1 MVIGCLTLGLRIA
14 SADTLKDKRQVLKGL
29 IESTRR
35 KFNVAIAE
43 VDDMDMHRSAT
54 VGIVTVSNDGVFA
67 NQVLSKV
74 LDTIEANPEVEVV
87 GVSLELL

>member
-14 SADTLKDKRQVLKGL
+14 SADSLKDKRQVLKGL

-35 KFNVAIAE
+35 KFNVAAAE
-43 VDDMDMHRSAT
+43 VDEMDMHRSAT
-54 VGIVTVSNDGVFA
+54 VGFVTVSNDGVFA